1 MPRSALLSLILSLC
15 GVRSKRYI
23 LSFFTPFFGTVSPIW
38 RNSSKILNWSMKIDK
53 SQIELIQELC
63 KTSKVKSLFAFG
75 SVTRDDFNES
85 SDIDLVVDFDEKDP
99 FKYTDLYFSL
109 KTKLE
114 DILKRQVDLLE
125 ERGIR
130 NRLFRKE
137 LDDTK
142 VKIYGY

>member
-1 MPRSALLSLILSLC
+1 MQ
-15 GVRSKRYI
+15 
-23 LSFFTPFFGTVSPIW
+23 
-38 RNSSKILNWSMKIDK
+38 IDK
-53 SQIELIQELC
+53 PQIELIRELC
-63 KTSKVKSLFAFG
+63 KTSKVKSLLAFG
-75 SVTRDDFNES
+75 SVTRVDFNES

-99 FKYTDLYFSL
+99 LKYTDLYFDL

-114 DILKRQVDLLE
+114 NVLNRQVDLLE

-130 NRLFRKE
+130 NQFFRKH